1 MREGDLA
8 ALARRMSRL
17 SQIPVRVEG
26 TLPAPHWT
34 SPAPKPAPDGERSA
48 GLGGGIAAILME
60 LATCLDHLAQHDES
74 AVIDLRS
81 LPMSPSD
88 RRELQQALGDG
99 EVQATLNAEGAS
111 TLRETQFAGIWWIE
125 HRDRD
130 GELVAELLE
139 VARFPQ
145 ILSTV
150 TDEIAL
156 AAAALRGQVNG
167 SPAPAAPRG
176 RP

>member
-1 MREGDLA
+1 MN
-8 ALARRMSRL
+8 RL
-17 SQIPVRVEG
+17 SGIPVRVEG
-26 TLPAPHWT
+26 VLPAAART
-34 SPAPKPAPDGERSA
+34 APEPRSAAGSERSG
-48 GLGGGIAAILME
+48 GLGGGVAAILME
-60 LATCLDHLAQHDES
+60 LATCLDRLAQHEES

-88 RRELQQALGDG
+88 RLELQQALGSG
-99 EVQATLNAEGAS
+99 EVEATLNAEGAS

-130 GELVAELLE
+130 GEVTAELLE

-145 ILSTV
+145 ILGTV

-156 AAAALRGQVNG
+156 AAAALRGQING
-167 SPAPAAPRG
+167 TSAPAAPRG